1 MLYIS
6 PYADFS
12 HLWSGSAGKEK
23 HACTVVHKIPSM
35 TLEKRGWWTT
45 CLVSGRSSC
54 SRNLWGMLIR
64 HLDMFYVSLKGDRDL
79 VFLREA
85 YKNSQLMEKSHL
97 VLLKEKMRALVTVPR
112 FPRRGGPRTGE
123 KTEEWRC
130 TKV

>member
-1 MLYIS
+1 
-6 PYADFS
+6 
-12 HLWSGSAGKEK
+12 
-23 HACTVVHKIPSM
+23 
-35 TLEKRGWWTT
+35 
-45 CLVSGRSSC
+45 
-54 SRNLWGMLIR
+54 
-64 HLDMFYVSLKGDRDL
+64 MFYVSLKGDRDL

-123 KTEEWRC
+123 ETEEWRC